1 MIGNTAINRNSV
13 DLDAYK
19 MHHNELVHYIERC
32 PFNGCA
38 DLGEYTGAMWQL
50 RKTTPTNNTTAI
62 LNNNMLLPARG
73 REQTHKLSTF
83 HYFVVLLPTQNK
95 ITK

>member
-1 MIGNTAINRNSV
+1 MIGNTAMNRNSV

-19 MHHNELVHYIERC
+19 MHHNELVHYIEYS

-38 DLGEYTGAMWQL
+38 DLGEYTGVMRQL
-50 RKTTPTNNTTAI
+50 NKTTPANNTIAI
-62 LNNNMLLPARG
+62 LNTILLLPARG
-73 REQTHKLSTF
+73 REQIDKLSIS
-83 HYFVVLLPTQNK
+83 HHFVILLPTQNK